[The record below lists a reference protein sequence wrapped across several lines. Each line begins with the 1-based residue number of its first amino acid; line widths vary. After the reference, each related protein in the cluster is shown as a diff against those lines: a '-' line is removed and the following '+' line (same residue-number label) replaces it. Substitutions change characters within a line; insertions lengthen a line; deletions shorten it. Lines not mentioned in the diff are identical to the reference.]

1 MYLKEKDIFEVYF
14 KKLLWKRLLQ
24 HKSLSEDYELAM
36 VKKLKAECGSYYTK
50 KIETMFKDFKLS
62 LEINNEFRMKLERIY
77 EEDSLFSTSQNFCD
91 VEVHVLTTG
100 FWPF

>member
-1 MYLKEKDIFEVYF
+1 ME
-14 KKLLWKRLLQ
+14 W
-24 HKSLSEDYELAM
+24 SM
-36 VKKLKAECGSYYTK
+36 VKKLKAECGLHYTK